1 MGEFLSSFRFF
12 LLGFMKDD
20 VKKLTNEVSITFKD
34 ILEYKIFTLGKYSL
48 TVYEIAA
55 ALIFILLG
63 YFAVLLVK
71 KLIYRSEKLDLGKK
85 FAFTQILKYIILII
99 TFFIVMRTIGVNIS
113 PLLVGSGA
121 ILVGIGLGLQNLF
134 LDFISGIII
143 LLDRTVRVG
152 DVVDVDG
159 TVGQVQEIQMRTTTV
174 LTRDNKNIIF
184 PISMLTKDRL
194 INFSHNDSN
203 AVFDIEV
210 GVHYDTDI
218 DFAEKLMMEA
228 ALQHDDVMKEPAPVV
243 RLEEFAD
250 SALVLKMFYTS
261 ENLFRSPRVKSD
273 IRKGILKKFRENQI
287 NIPYPIRT
295 LEIPMNF
302 SENEENKNASP
313 KQ

>member
-1 MGEFLSSFRFF
+1 MN
-12 LLGFMKDD
+12 DD
-20 VKKLTNEVSITFKD
+20 VKKLTDEVSMTFKD
-34 ILEYKIFTLGKYSL
+34 LLEYKIFSLGKYTL

-55 ALIFILLG
+55 AVILILLG
-63 YFAVLLVK
+63 YFAVFIVK
-71 KLIYRSEKLDLGKK
+71 KLVYRSDRLDLGKK
-85 FAFTQILKYIILII
+85 FAFSQILKYIIFII
-99 TFFIVMRTIGVNIS
+99 TFFIVMRTLGVNIS

-184 PISMLTKDRL
+184 PNSMLTKDRL
-194 INFSHNDSN
+194 VNFSHNDSK
-203 AVFDIEV
+203 AAFDIEV
-210 GVHYDTDI
+210 GIHYDSHI
-218 DFAEKLMMEA
+218 ELASKLMIEA
-228 ALQHDDVMKEPAPVV
+228 ALEHTDILKDPAPTV

-250 SALVLKMFYTS
+250 SALIMKMFFYS

-273 IRKGILKKFRENQI
+273 VRKSILTKFRENSI

-295 LEIPMNF
+295 LDLPAALFQQEA
-302 SENEENKNASP
+302 NKNASL
-313 KQ
+313 QDQ